1 MITNTPKTK
10 EQKYEELSAGIEHRA
25 TWFYFMLSEAMKAG
39 LDTEFAHK
47 AITQCG
53 CFHAMTKWP
62 KTDSLKE
69 FTKAFANDNVVNIFE
84 MEIKENTE
92 KNMKINFHYCPL
104 VNAWKKLTDD
114 EALIAEMCDIAM
126 DGDRGIVKQY
136 GNFEFHLGK
145 TIAKGDPVCEI
156 TVSRKE

>member
-1 MITNTPKTK
+1 MGRYLEAAKVI
-10 EQKYEELSAGIEHRA
+10 RA
-25 TWFYFMLSEAMKAG
+25 AMDA
-39 LDTEFAHK
+39 A
-47 AITQCG
+47 A
-53 CFHAMTKWP
+53 A
-62 KTDSLKE
+62 
-69 FTKAFANDNVVNIFE
+69 A
-84 MEIKENTE
+84 
-92 KNMKINFHYCPL
+92 
-104 VNAWKKLTDD
+104 LTDD